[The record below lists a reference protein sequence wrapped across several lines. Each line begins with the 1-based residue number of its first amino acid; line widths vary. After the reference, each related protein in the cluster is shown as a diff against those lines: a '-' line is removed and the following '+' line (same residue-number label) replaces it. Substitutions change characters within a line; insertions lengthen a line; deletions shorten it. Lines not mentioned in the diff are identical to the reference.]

1 MGSSSKGWILLLVT
15 YTHMP
20 ILEPL
25 DYKLDTQQGPNGVLY
40 IHTITSN
47 MAFFIL
53 VIK

>member
-25 DYKLDTQQGPNGVLY
+25 DYKLDTQRGPNGVLVYPHNHY
-40 IHTITSN
+40 IAIWHFS
-47 MAFFIL
+47 F
-53 VIK
+53 